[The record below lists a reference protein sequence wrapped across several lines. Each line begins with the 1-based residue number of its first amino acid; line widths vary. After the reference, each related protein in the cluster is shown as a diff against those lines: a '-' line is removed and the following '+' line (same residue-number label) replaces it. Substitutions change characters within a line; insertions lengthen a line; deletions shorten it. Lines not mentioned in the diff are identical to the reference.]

1 MGNICS
7 RSANEPDSSSAR
19 PGPGR
24 VLGSS
29 AAPAAGPPAR
39 APVPANRKIQ
49 GAGRTLGGST
59 GGEPEDA
66 KNMAG
71 EAAQRR
77 AQALNASSKGK
88 LASQLAAQK
97 AQTQSQTL
105 NSASQVERDTRN
117 ADSAAEA
124 RQWN

>member
-7 RSANEPDSSSAR
+7 RSANQADDPFSQ
-19 PGPGR
+19 PGR

-39 APVPANRKIQ
+39 ASVPSNRKIQ

-59 GGEPEDA
+59 SGETENA
-66 KNMAG
+66 RNMAG

-77 AQALNASSKGK
+77 AEALSASSKGK
-88 LASQLAAQK
+88 LGSQLAAQK
-97 AQTQSQTL
+97 AKTQSQTL
-105 NSASQVERDTRN
+105 NSVSQIERDTRD

>member
-1 MGNICS
+1 VS
-7 RSANEPDSSSAR
+7 WAR
-19 PGPGR
+19 PQLLAHQLEHQFQATAKYKALVEPWEAQQVENQKMR
-24 VLGSS
+24 KIW
-29 AAPAAGPPAR
+29 PAR
-39 APVPANRKIQ
+39 LLRYLIPNYPTAPRAI
-49 GAGRTLGGST
+49 TYLI
-59 GGEPEDA
+59 
-66 KNMAG
+66 
-71 EAAQRR
+71 QRR
-77 AQALNASSKGK
+77 AEALNASSKGK